1 VGVDLVGWSLVLLAA
16 STAISWCLTVP
27 MARLGLRLG
36 LVDLP
41 SSRRTREQPV
51 ATTGG
56 IVVFLTTAAS
66 VCFALWFYFDV
77 DPDLARRMLVLL
89 IGGAAIVMLG
99 VLDDK
104 INLKP
109 IAKLA
114 GQVAV
119 SAVMVFAG
127 VVIGRIKFFLGPS
140 IELGWVS
147 YPLTIF
153 WFVGFM
159 NAFNLIDGLDGLA
172 AGIAVVTAT
181 SLYVV
186 ALMTNNPLLFLM
198 LAGVSGGAVGFLLH
212 NFRLGNVYLG
222 DAGSMVLGFLLAAGA
237 IVGGNNDLAS
247 KSMIVA
253 VACMIVP
260 AFDVVTTV
268 LRRGRSGKGVMTPDR
283 SHVHH
288 RLIKFGLNPKSAVIV
303 LWGVTLFFAG
313 QMLGLVAPYG
323 VLYMLGS
330 YGVLFGIAY
339 MLREQRRK
347 NLMTLQSDFR
357 DEMLYLA
364 GMKDDEEHEKETSL
378 RQLIVAQIR
387 REALYQE
394 IIRGEAGDSGTT
406 KRRTADGERDA
417 GSEGNETRDPSKAP
431 AAGGDETRDPSKA
444 LGSGESET
452 RGD

>member
-1 VGVDLVGWSLVLLAA
+1 LVLLAG
-16 STAISWCLTVP
+16 SIIISWCLTVP
-27 MARLGLRLG
+27 MARFGLRLG

-56 IVVFLTTAAS
+56 IVVFLTTALS
-66 VCFALWFYFDV
+66 ICFALSFYFGV
-77 DPDLARRMLVLL
+77 EPVVARRMVVLL
-89 IGGAAIVMLG
+89 IGSAAIVALG

-104 INLKP
+104 MNLSP
-109 IAKLA
+109 ITKLV

-119 SAVMVFAG
+119 SATLVLAG
-127 VVIGRIKFFLGPS
+127 IVISRIKFFLGPS

-186 ALMTNNPLLFLM
+186 GLMTDKPLLYMM

-260 AFDVVTTV
+260 AFDVITTV
-268 LRRGRSGKGVMTPDR
+268 LRRGRARRGMMTPDR

-288 RLIKFGLNPKSAVIV
+288 RLIRFGLSPKAAVIV
-303 LWGVTLFFAG
+303 LWGVTLFFSG

-330 YGVLFGIAY
+330 YGVLVGIAY
-339 MLREQRRK
+339 ILREQRRK
-347 NLMTLQSDFR
+347 NLMTLKSDFK

-364 GMKDDEEHEKETSL
+364 GMKDDEEHERETSL

-394 IIRGEAGDSGTT
+394 IIRGEGGAGARSGRRLKAGAKTDSP
-406 KRRTADGERDA
+406 AEDA
-417 GSEGNETRDPSKAP
+417 GRDSREPPDSASVDGTEDPGAIEGTD
-431 AAGGDETRDPSKA
+431 D
-444 LGSGESET
+444 
-452 RGD
+452 